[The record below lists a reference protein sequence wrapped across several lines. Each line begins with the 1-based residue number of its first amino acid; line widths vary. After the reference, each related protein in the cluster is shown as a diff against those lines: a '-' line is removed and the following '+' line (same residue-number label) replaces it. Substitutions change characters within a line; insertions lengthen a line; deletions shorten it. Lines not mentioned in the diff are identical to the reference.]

1 MGVPFSVD
9 RCDLLARVQMQRKLA
24 GNFVEKPLPFSF
36 NLETIRSPRQ
46 GPCLVKDHITISQK
60 DECPHEVLNEVYLQ
74 NIFRDECNFSRR
86 I

>member
-46 GPCLVKDHITISQK
+46 GKLKQPYGRVAR
-60 DECPHEVLNEVYLQ
+60 VLAAGG
-74 NIFRDECNFSRR
+74 R
-86 I
+86 